1 MWQIGAAYGVE
12 TTRTDCANILP
23 ATTDASEK
31 CFCSTDFLT
40 ESAMTMA
47 KMEEIVARTVDPRVP
62 PPTKT
67 EEEHKM
73 SPGDLAMGTNQN
85 GGKY

>member
-1 MWQIGAAYGVE
+1 MA
-12 TTRTDCANILP
+12 
-23 ATTDASEK
+23 
-31 CFCSTDFLT
+31 
-40 ESAMTMA
+40 MA
-47 KMEEIVARTVDPRVP
+47 KMEEILARTVDPNVP

-85 GGKY
+85 GGES

>member
-1 MWQIGAAYGVE
+1 MALNPQSMSSFWE
-12 TTRTDCANILP
+12 EN
-23 ATTDASEK
+23 K
-31 CFCSTDFLT
+31 STDFLT
-40 ESAMTMA
+40 ESAMAMA
-47 KMEEIVARTVDPRVP
+47 KMEEILARTVDPNVP

-85 GGKY
+85 GGES